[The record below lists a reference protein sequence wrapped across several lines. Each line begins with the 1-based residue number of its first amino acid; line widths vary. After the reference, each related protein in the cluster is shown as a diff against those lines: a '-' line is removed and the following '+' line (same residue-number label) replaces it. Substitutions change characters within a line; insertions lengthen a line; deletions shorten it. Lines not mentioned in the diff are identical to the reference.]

1 MKKSNQV
8 LWVIVIIAII
18 GCLLSCRSPKKLYD
32 QGIKKIEKAIKKDS
46 TLAFPTDTIRS
57 IKYDTVQ
64 GVDGKDSIIRIK
76 ETVQL
81 PCDFNV
87 EEFMKITREKSWRD
101 LRFERNNSKDSLRH
115 TRKMYKLQTNRM
127 QDSINFLVKENREVT
142 KRLNDANDNAE
153 KLARQET
160 KRRNGSWFTRMMGKI
175 WWLILII
182 GLAVGGYLRGF
193 LPF

>member
-1 MKKSNQV
+1 MKKSDKI
-8 LWVIVIIAII
+8 LWVIVIVAVI
-18 GCLLSCRSPKKLYD
+18 GCLLSCSAPRLYE
-32 QGIKKIEKAIKKDS
+32 QGVKKINKAIQKDS

-57 IKYDTVQ
+57 IKYDTIP
-64 GVDGKDSIIRIK
+64 GVDGQDSIIKII
-76 ETVQL
+76 ETVQI
-81 PCDFNV
+81 PCDYDV
-87 EEFMKITREKSWRD
+87 EAFEELTRRKSLRE
-101 LRFERNNSKDSLRH
+101 LRFERKNSRDSLIH
-115 TRKMYKLQTNRM
+115 TRKMYRLQTNRM
-127 QDSINFLVKENREVT
+127 QDSINFLVKKNRQIT

-160 KRRNGSWFTRMMGKI
+160 KRKNGSWFTRMMGKI